1 MTQTLLTASGTLI
14 TQSLDLIKKYEPKD
28 GYYVAFS
35 GGKDSVVLYD
45 LMEKA
50 GVSFDA
56 HYAVTTIDPPEV
68 TRFIRQNYPEVEWH
82 RPVYKGKPTNFYELV
97 RIKGLPNR
105 RVRWCCHYL
114 KETGG
119 AGRTVAVGVR
129 ADESPARAK
138 RGIYEKAEKG
148 KHIFRPILHWK
159 TIDIWEYIRNNQI
172 PYCEL
177 YDQGH
182 DRIGCILCPL
192 MCIAKRV
199 GDIYSY
205 PKHVKALKSALSL
218 YLLTHPDSSL
228 YQWGDTV
235 DEIFM
240 MWIAETPTTD
250 ESGQCTLEGVQV

>member
-82 RPVYKGKPTNFYELV
+82 RPVYKGQPTNFYELV

-114 KETGG
+114 KKPQ
-119 AGRTVAVGVR
+119 AC
-129 ADESPARAK
+129 
-138 RGIYEKAEKG
+138 EKVCSEN
-148 KHIFRPILHWK
+148 R
-159 TIDIWEYIRNNQI
+159 
-172 PYCEL
+172 
-177 YDQGH
+177 
-182 DRIGCILCPL
+182 CPL
-192 MCIAKRV
+192 KQHQQIKV
-199 GDIYSY
+199 
-205 PKHVKALKSALSL
+205 V
-218 YLLTHPDSSL
+218 
-228 YQWGDTV
+228 YQK
-235 DEIFM
+235 
-240 MWIAETPTTD
+240 
-250 ESGQCTLEGVQV
+250 